1 MSTPAPRHNPLLYE
15 INARTWVRALSQ
27 DLGRPATL
35 DDVPDTELDGLL
47 EAGFDLVYLLG
58 VWQTGTVGRAV
69 SRSNPGWMQEFAR
82 VLPDLSEDD
91 ICGSCFS
98 VTGYTVSTALG
109 GDEAL
114 ERFRARL
121 GRRGLRLILDF
132 VPNHTALDH
141 PWVSEHPEF
150 YVRGSEDDLAREPQN
165 YFRDDTGAVLAYGR
179 DPNFAGWPD
188 TLQLDYGNP
197 ALQAAMR
204 AELGEAVAR
213 CDGVRCDMAML
224 VLPEVFERTWG
235 RVAGPFWPGAI
246 AAIKGDRP
254 GFLFIAEVYWDLQWQ
269 LQQQGFDFTYDK
281 RLYDRLV
288 EGHVPQ
294 VRGHLFADLDF
305 QEHSARFL
313 ESHDEPR
320 AAVTFAPAKHRAAAI
335 VTFLSPGLRFFHQGQ
350 LEGARTRQPVQ
361 LCRRP
366 AELVDEELREF
377 YRSLL
382 ECLRNPGLHEGTWTL
397 IDSRAAWDGNW
408 THEDFLVQGWRGDR
422 GDRLVAIVN
431 FADHPSQCY
440 ISPPFSDLAG
450 RRWILGDLLSDVTYT
465 RDGDGLAEAGLYL
478 DMPGW
483 GYHVFEVVPSA

>member
-1 MSTPAPRHNPLLYE
+1 MLG
-15 INARTWVRALSQ
+15 WVGAVATGSGGLS
-27 DLGRPATL
+27 
-35 DDVPDTELDGLL
+35 
-47 EAGFDLVYLLG
+47 
-58 VWQTGTVGRAV
+58 
-69 SRSNPGWMQEFAR
+69 
-82 VLPDLSEDD
+82 
-91 ICGSCFS
+91 
-98 VTGYTVSTALG
+98 
-109 GDEAL
+109 
-114 ERFRARL
+114 
-121 GRRGLRLILDF
+121 LILDF

-350 LEGARTRQPVQ
+350 LEGARTRH
-361 LCRRP
+361 
-366 AELVDEELREF
+366 
-377 YRSLL
+377 
-382 ECLRNPGLHEGTWTL
+382 PGLHEGTWTL
-397 IDSRAAWDGNW
+397 IDARAAWDGNW

-450 RRWILGDLLSDVTYT
+450 RRWILGDLLSDVTYS